1 MRRKYNYN
9 SGFTLIE
16 LMVATSIFVMV
27 VLAAIGALMITS
39 NAAKE
44 SRSLRYAMD
53 NVNYAMDTMT
63 RNLRLGTE
71 FSCTSA
77 ASGAGG
83 YKPSVGF
90 TGDCNLESGI
100 VFTKTQS
107 PLGSHY
113 NIAYQLAPTATGN
126 IIEKCEGTDPCVA
139 LTSPNVNITDLKF
152 TVRGSYSPGPGP
164 TNDFLQPSVE
174 ILLKGTVTIS
184 NKVTEFELQS
194 LASQRTFE

>member
-1 MRRKYNYN
+1 MKRKYNYN

-71 FSCTSA
+71 FACTSA
-77 ASGAGG
+77 APFAGG
-83 YKPSVGF
+83 TIPSVGF
-90 TGDCNLESGI
+90 TGDCTNESGI
-100 VFTKTQS
+100 VFTKTKS
-107 PLGSHY
+107 ALGSHF
-113 NIAYQLAPTATGN
+113 NIAYQLAPTAGGY
-126 IIEKCEGTDPCVA
+126 IIEKCEGTDPCIA

-152 TVRGSYSPGPGP
+152 TVRGSYPVPV
-164 TNDFLQPSVE
+164 DFLQPSVE

-184 NKVTEFELQS
+184 GKVTTFALQS